1 MRPKLLEI
9 EGLQSFTE
17 KQRIDF
23 EALREN
29 GLFGIFG
36 PTGSGKSTIL
46 DAITFA
52 LYGRVKR
59 AEGGTQGIINSG
71 CNIVRVAFTFD
82 LLINGKRNI
91 YRVER
96 TSQRKKNSP
105 NACEPKIARL
115 IQITD
120 KGEIPLCDKAMEV
133 TGYIKELLGLNNED
147 FTRAV
152 VLPQNSFQEFLMLD
166 NKSRRG
172 MLERIFYLE
181 EYGKE
186 LQDKLSRNVSKV
198 KSSLDILSGQLMGYA
213 DASDEALEEATNALE
228 EAKAKKDAAEKKLKL
243 LETEYNGAKEVWGLV
258 AELEVFTSKEKQQLE
273 KTEAIAEKR
282 LKLEKAIKANSLIN
296 QLHKSRELKE
306 KLTQTNMQL
315 AEIATSI
322 PDASEKLH
330 VAKTELEVLKKE
342 SLSEQPRLV
351 ETKTRLMDALEIK
364 KELKSIDIRLIEL
377 NNVIDAITQD
387 ITNKDKKL
395 QSENAVLLELAKKIE
410 ETKVKMEPLRTE
422 PVYRQQIQEGAA
434 LENEKLAAGTAIREL
449 MAKSSSITDEIK
461 KTEAKRIDKEA
472 EINEL
477 LKDRTALN
485 EEIEKHQASK
495 PGDRNIII
503 KSIDRIHYAKSI
515 YEVLKVRAS
524 ELNQLM
530 VRLAD
535 QRKNLAEAKRNAKLL
550 EAEKDKACLTLEKC
564 RAELDEAVAVRDRNA
579 ALSLSRN
586 LKAGEPCPV
595 CGSLEHPAPA
605 VIEACGEASQLE
617 QQIETATASMAAAE
631 QAFKAS
637 DRAAMAGEEHVK
649 SLEQQVL
656 SAEKELETKQQEYE
670 TERERLPEKLK
681 ALELEQVGLEI
692 SNAEKLYAKKLE
704 GIDIWEAGLNKFK
717 ESLQTLNEKIA
728 AEQLIE
734 AGYAAELKIS
744 RESALQLEK
753 EISEAQK
760 RSDVLEKEHVAFL
773 KRYEIES
780 AYAELK
786 RLADNDNRLHMLQK
800 DTELLQT
807 ENEEK
812 RKQVD
817 RLKEE
822 LQGRKAELLQ
832 KEAESRGIEAQAKE
846 RRAKLDALAD
856 GIDIEAEIRNIDK
869 KLEQYG
875 ALEQQY
881 QKDCS
886 VLEKELNALI
896 SRKALLENQSTI
908 YHDDLE
914 SISTI
919 LIEAIRAN
927 GFNDEREVEESV
939 IPSELCNELKTEID
953 SFDTASNNIK
963 AQKELLQK
971 KLGGRSITEEEWL
984 RVSAEY
990 TQVVE
995 LKEESVS
1002 VHSIAKNVFDNI
1014 SKKHDKW
1021 EELNSLY
1028 TQQSHKLGLLEQIQK
1043 LLKAEHRKDNSFIDY
1058 IAEDRLRYIAAKAS
1072 ETLEQITKYRYG
1084 LELDIE
1090 AGFIVIDNANGGVH
1104 RMVTSLSGGETFLT
1118 SLALALALSEQ
1129 IQLKGQSP
1137 LEFFFLDE
1145 GFGTLDQDLL
1155 DTVIDALERLSSSE
1169 RVIGLISHVPELK
1182 CRIGRRLIVE
1192 PPAFENGGSRVRLE
1206 RA

>member
-82 LLINGKRNI
+82 LLINGKRNT

-120 KGEIPLCDKAMEV
+120 MGEIPLCDKAMEV

-186 LQDKLSRNVSKV
+186 LQDKLSRRLARL

-213 DASDEALEEATNALE
+213 DASDEALEEASKALG

-243 LETEYNGAKEVWGLV
+243 LEIKFNEAREIWGLV
-258 AELEVFTSKEKQQLE
+258 AELEVFISKEKQQLE

-282 LKLEKAIKANSLIN
+282 LKLEKAIKANSLID
-296 QLHKSRELKE
+296 QLRKSKELE
-306 KLTQTNMQL
+306 DKLVQTDLQL
-315 AEIATSI
+315 TEVVSSI
-322 PDASEKLH
+322 PDASEKLR
-330 VAKTELEVLKKE
+330 AARLEMDALKKE
-342 SLSEQPRLV
+342 SLTEQPRLV
-351 ETKTRLMDALEIK
+351 GVKTRLMDALEIK
-364 KELKSIDIRLIEL
+364 KELKAIDIKLMEL
-377 NNVIDAITQD
+377 NNVIDGIKLD
-387 ITNKDKKL
+387 ITNKDGKL
-395 QSENAVLLELAKKIE
+395 QSENVVLLELAKRIE

-422 PVYRQQIQEGAA
+422 PMYRQKIQEGAA
-434 LENEKLAAGTAIREL
+434 LENEKLAAKSSISEL
-449 MAKSSSITDEIK
+449 IAKKSSITDVIK
-461 KTEAKRIDKEA
+461 NTEAKRIDKEA
-472 EINEL
+472 EINGL
-477 LKDRTALN
+477 LKDRTVLN
-485 EEIEKHQASK
+485 EEIDKHQTAK
-495 PGDRNIII
+495 PGDRNTII
-503 KSIDRIHYAKSI
+503 KSIDRIHYAKSV
-515 YEVLKVRAS
+515 YEVLKLRAD
-524 ELNQLM
+524 ELNQLTL
-530 VRLAD
+530 RLD
-535 QRKNLAEAKRNAKLL
+535 NHKKNLAEAEKNAKLL
-550 EAEKDKACLTLEKC
+550 ETEKNKAYLTLEKC
-564 RAELDEAVAVRDRNA
+564 RTELDAAVSIRDRNA
-579 ALSLSRN
+579 ALNLSRN
-586 LKAGEPCPV
+586 LKDGEPCPV
-595 CGSLEHPAPA
+595 CGSLDHPVLATFE
-605 VIEACGEASQLE
+605 VRGELSQLE
-617 QQIETATASMAAAE
+617 QQIEKVKKEQAAAE
-631 QAFKAS
+631 DICKVAE
-637 DRAAMAGEEHVK
+637 RAAMAGEEHVK
-649 SLEQQVL
+649 SLGQQIL
-656 SAEKELETKQQEYE
+656 SAEKELGAKTQEYE
-670 TERERLPEKLK
+670 TEKARLPEKLRGM
-681 ALELEQVGLEI
+681 ELEQVGLEI
-692 SNAEKLYAKKLE
+692 SNYEKLYDKKLE
-704 GIDIWEAGLNKFK
+704 SIDIWETGLNKYK
-717 ESLQTLNEKIA
+717 ESLQELNNKIA

-734 AGYAAELKIS
+734 AGYIAELKIS
-744 RESALQLEK
+744 RESALQLEN
-753 EISEAQK
+753 EISQVQK
-760 RSDVLEKEHVAFL
+760 RLEALEKDHTAFL

-780 AYAELK
+780 ADAELK
-786 RLADNDNRLHMLQK
+786 RLADNDNKLHLLQK
-800 DTELLQT
+800 DTERLQI
-807 ENEEK
+807 EHEGK
-812 RKQVD
+812 RKQVEK
-817 RLKEE
+817 LKEE
-822 LQGRKAELLQ
+822 LQGRKTELLQ
-832 KEAESRGIEAQAKE
+832 KEAEFKGIEAQTKDKK
-846 RRAKLDALAD
+846 AKLDALAD

-875 ALEQQY
+875 TLEQQY
-881 QKDCS
+881 QENCS
-886 VLEKELNALI
+886 MLEKQYNALI
-896 SRKALLENQSTI
+896 SRRALLENQSTI
-908 YHDDLE
+908 YHDDLA

-927 GFNDEREVEESV
+927 GFNSEKEVEESI
-939 IPSELCNELKTEID
+939 IPPELCSELKTEID
-953 SFDTASNNIK
+953 SFDMASNNIR

-971 KLGGRSITEEEWL
+971 KLGSRSITEEEWL

-990 TQVVE
+990 TQMAE

-1002 VHSIAKNVFDNI
+1002 IFSISKSVFDNI
-1014 SKKHDKW
+1014 NKKHDKW
-1021 EELNSLY
+1021 VELNSIY
-1028 TQQSHKLGLLEQIQK
+1028 TQLSHKLGMLEQIQK

-1058 IAEDRLRYIAAKAS
+1058 IAEERLRYIAARAS

-1090 AGFIVIDNANGGVH
+1090 AGFIVVDNTNGGVH

-1145 GFGTLDQDLL
+1145 GFGTLDQELL
-1155 DTVIDALERLSSSE
+1155 DTVIDALERLSNSE

-1182 CRIGRRLIVE
+1182 CRISRRLVVE